1 MHDALQ
7 GDTAQSI
14 DACTVTAP
22 IIPGRYNP
30 AYMAKFNFSH
40 IHSLVNIPCDES
52 AMCQQA
58 PSGAD
63 AEAPS
68 GAASAEPST
77 PLSAAIRQS
86 SETQLRAFL
95 DRAMLGTPSS
105 EASSLAERGSLFV
118 SFMLSLA
125 THTMPRATACRRFA
139 EYQRSVCRARD
150 LKLL

>member
-1 MHDALQ
+1 MHYALQ
-7 GDTAQSI
+7 GDTARSI

-40 IHSLVNIPCDES
+40 IHSLINSPYDES

-63 AEAPS
+63 TEAPS
-68 GAASAEPST
+68 GAASAVPSM

-86 SETQLRAFL
+86 NETQLRAFL

-105 EASSLAERGSLFV
+105 EASSLAERGLLLV
-118 SFMLSLA
+118 AFMLLLA
-125 THTMPRATACRRFA
+125 THTMPCATACRQFANTKEVFA
-139 EYQRSVCRARD
+139 EH
-150 LKLL
+150 LF